1 MQRKRELVRG
11 VLSLG
16 TLIRIS
22 LVSGFAIGLMFGVFA
37 GVVSFMASG
46 SVTNLILLAVLVPP
60 ATALV
65 LTMITLIG
73 HPLYAALNRAGF
85 PGLDKIGY
93 DVDRD

>member
-73 HPLYAALNRAGF
+73 HPLYAALYRAGF